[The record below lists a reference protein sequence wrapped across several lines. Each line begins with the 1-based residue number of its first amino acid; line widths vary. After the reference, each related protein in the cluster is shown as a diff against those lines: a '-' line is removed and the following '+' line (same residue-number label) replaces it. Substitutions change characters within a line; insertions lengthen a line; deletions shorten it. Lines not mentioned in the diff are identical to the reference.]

1 MTIPSPSVPSQ
12 DQNLTI
18 TWPSPTFSNICH
30 RIFKA
35 LNGALLCQKYAMVG
49 WSVWIC
55 HHQRTW
61 MNCWDRFKKDEMSRE
76 GVYKTTIR
84 SGLFGTQGRFFWPT
98 ENPLCHFISWP
109 VVAMAAVW
117 RTLPRSQAPISWQDT
132 DTGPISWQWKCL
144 QKHSDCTRPMADT

>member
-1 MTIPSPSVPSQ
+1 MLMTIPSPSAPSQ

-35 LNGALLCQKYAMVG
+35 LNSALLCQKYAMVG

-55 HHQRTW
+55 HLQRTW
-61 MNCWDRFKKDEMSRE
+61 MNCWDRLKNMLCPVRNP
-76 GVYKTTIR
+76 R
-84 SGLFGTQGRFFWPT
+84 SLFWPT
-98 ENPLCHFISWP
+98 EKPLCHFIIWP

-117 RTLPRSQAPISWQDT
+117 RTLPRSQATISWQ

-144 QKHSDCTRPMADT
+144 QKHSDSPDDKYLTWSTLSKV

>member
-1 MTIPSPSVPSQ
+1 MTIPSPSAPSQ

-18 TWPSPTFSNICH
+18 TWPSPTLSNICH

-35 LNGALLCQKYAMVG
+35 LNGALLCHKYAMVG
-49 WSVWIC
+49 SSIWIC
-55 HHQRTW
+55 RLQRTW
-61 MNCWDRFKKDEMSRE
+61 MNYWDCLKKHAMSRE
-76 GVYKTTIR
+76 GVYKTIKAWFVQNPR
-84 SGLFGTQGRFFWPT
+84 SLFWPT
-98 ENPLCHFISWP
+98 EKPLCHFIIWP

-144 QKHSDCTRPMADT
+144 KKHSDCTRPMANT